1 MNHYLQRA
9 IAIGVIS
16 GMTIPTAALASNG
29 YFAFG
34 WGTPSKAMGGVAAAL
49 PQDTLVTATNPA
61 GMGFIDTSLDI
72 GVAFFSPSPRGYGAY
87 DNYSRNEMGFPTTGF
102 VTPGRYDSDSDWFLV
117 PSIGYNHVLNDQMT
131 IGISIFGNG
140 GMNTNYKERPV
151 WENFAGAPNQLA
163 IAPGM
168 TSPYPDTIAAPNGF
182 LFSMGPDGRPVP
194 VTDPNQAPGAMN
206 VNPNGVFTATTPTG
220 VNLEQLFVEIPFTYK
235 INQQHSLG
243 IAPVFAA
250 QSFEA
255 KGMEPFRQMSLYPDA
270 VSNNGKDWSYGY
282 GLHLGWVGEI
292 NDQLTLGASYRTKL
306 WMTDFD
312 DYKGLFADEGNFDIP
327 AMLNLGVAF
336 KVQPNITL
344 AFDWQRIFYNEIN
357 SVGNSNN
364 VNVMP
369 CMMGMKTDNCLGG
382 KNGLGFG
389 WDDMDIFKLGARWD
403 YDERFS
409 FMAGAAYASD
419 FAPDTEGL
427 FNVMAP
433 ATIQWTFTL
442 GATYRHSKSDSFNL
456 SFAYMPEAALDD
468 GSNANI
474 TGTQTGSLYMEQ
486 KDIEISWNHRF

>member
-1 MNHYLQRA
+1 
-9 IAIGVIS
+9 
-16 GMTIPTAALASNG
+16 
-29 YFAFG
+29 
-34 WGTPSKAMGGVAAAL
+34 
-49 PQDTLVTATNPA
+49 
-61 GMGFIDTSLDI
+61 
-72 GVAFFSPSPRGYGAY
+72 
-87 DNYSRNEMGFPTTGF
+87 
-102 VTPGRYDSDSDWFLV
+102 
-117 PSIGYNHVLNDQMT
+117 
-131 IGISIFGNG
+131 
-140 GMNTNYKERPV
+140 
-151 WENFAGAPNQLA
+151 
-163 IAPGM
+163 
-168 TSPYPDTIAAPNGF
+168 
-182 LFSMGPDGRPVP
+182 
-194 VTDPNQAPGAMN
+194 
-206 VNPNGVFTATTPTG
+206 

-235 INQQHSLG
+235 INRQHSLG

-255 KGMEPFRQMSLYPDA
+255 KGLEPFRQMSLYPDA

-306 WMTDFD
+306 WMSDFD

-357 SVGNSNN
+357 SIGNSNN
-364 VNVMP
+364 ANVMP
-369 CMMGMKTDNCLGG
+369 CMMGMKSDSCLGG

-389 WDDMDIFKLGARWD
+389 WDDMDVFKLGARWD

-442 GATYRHSKSDSFNL
+442 GATYRHSKSDSFNF
-456 SFAYMPEAALDD
+456 SFAWMPEATLDG